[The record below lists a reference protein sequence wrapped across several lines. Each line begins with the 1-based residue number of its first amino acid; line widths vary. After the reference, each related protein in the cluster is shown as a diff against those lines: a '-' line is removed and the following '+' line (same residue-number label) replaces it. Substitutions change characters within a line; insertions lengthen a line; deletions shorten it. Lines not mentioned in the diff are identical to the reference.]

1 MRRGKDKQ
9 ETVLK
14 LGKQFKLSKLQQLVN
29 KAVQQHPDLFQQVK
43 VKLEMIKQS
52 DTQIQELNT
61 KLDQC

>member
-1 MRRGKDKQ
+1 MSRGKDKQ

>member
-1 MRRGKDKQ
+1 
-9 ETVLK
+9 
-14 LGKQFKLSKLQQLVN
+14 LGKQFELSNLQQLVN
-29 KAVQQHPDLFQQVK
+29 EAVQQHPDLFQQVK